1 MTERRDGFTLLE
13 VTLAMSALAML
24 VAICYGAF
32 HVGIRAVESGEMAV
46 VTAQRL
52 RVATDVLIRQ
62 LKSAVHYPVRT
73 ADDNVYWYF
82 TGTATSLT
90 FITAAAQQGGG
101 GLARVVYRLEED
113 PKRLVLEESP
123 FFSPD
128 TLGAD
133 PVDKPGDRAVV
144 LLDGFQ
150 SIKFQYCVNDGAEPE
165 CEWRDG
171 WDGPTDG
178 EDMMPAAVRIVVTGL
193 PGLELNVWGQEIP
206 IMAMAYGEEQ
216 PDPDELLS
224 SGGDGG
230 DGGEGDVGG
239 DGDMGGETDDGGG

>member
-46 VTAQRL
+46 VAAQRL

-62 LKSAVHYPVRT
+62 VKSAVPYPARNK
-73 ADDNVYWYF
+73 DDDVYPF
-82 TGTATSLT
+82 GTGTATSLT

-113 PKRLVLEESP
+113 PTRLVLEESA

-128 TLGAD
+128 ALGRD
-133 PVDKPGDRAVV
+133 PVDKPGESRFRSV
-144 LLDGFQ
+144 
-150 SIKFQYCVNDGAEPE
+150 KFQYCMNDGAEPE
-165 CEWRDG
+165 CEWRDA
-171 WDGPTDG
+171 WDGQAD
-178 EDMMPAAVRIVVTGL
+178 EMMPVAVRIVVTGL
-193 PGLELNVWGQEIP
+193 PGLEMDVWGQEIP
-206 IMAMAYGEEQ
+206 IMATAYGESNGDVDSLE
-216 PDPDELLS
+216 DDLASNGDGNDDTEGTGSTS
-224 SGGDGG
+224 SGD
-230 DGGEGDVGG
+230 GEGV
-239 DGDMGGETDDGGG
+239 DDAE